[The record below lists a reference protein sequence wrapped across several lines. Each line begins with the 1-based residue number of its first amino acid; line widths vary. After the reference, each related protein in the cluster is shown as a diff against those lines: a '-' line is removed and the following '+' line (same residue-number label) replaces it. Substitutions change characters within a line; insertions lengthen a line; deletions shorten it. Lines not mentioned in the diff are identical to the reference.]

1 MRSKIHKTGDLVY
14 APQASLLHTGGTT
27 IKLDEP
33 ALLLVAS
40 DESPVEPEGVSPFGD
55 VWCPVVYEGRVW
67 YALKKDLY
75 EPRRKNG
82 DKTR

>member
-33 ALLLVAS
+33 TLLLIAS
-40 DESPVEPEGVSPFGD
+40 EETVDISSVCKD
-55 VWCPVVYEGRVW
+55 NIWCPVVYEGRVW

-75 EPRRKNG
+75 KPRRKDG
-82 DKTR
+82 DKTC

>member
-27 IKLDEP
+27 IRLDEP
-33 ALLLVAS
+33 TLLLIAS
-40 DESPVEPEGVSPFGD
+40 E
-55 VWCPVVYEGRVW
+55 VVYEGRVW

-75 EPRRKNG
+75 KPRRKDG
-82 DKTR
+82 DKTC